1 MREALPLQTSAAD
14 LPPHREARN
23 GKEAPGFRIDVH
35 RLTPASGR
43 VSRRGGE
50 CGVEVVGWE
59 GGGGVGGSVGV
70 AGGWTT
76 WLDS

>member
-23 GKEAPGFRIDVH
+23 GKKDRRPPADTCIW
-35 RLTPASGR
+35 TPPPPR
-43 VSRRGGE
+43 VSRRVGE
-50 CGVEVVGWE
+50 CGVEVVG
-59 GGGGVGGSVGV
+59 GGSVGV

-76 WLDS
+76 WLDSIIQ